1 MHKLVDVDCWYHVVS
16 KLNTTDILS
25 RDLRFS
31 ELTNND
37 LWFKGPSTIS
47 LDDVPYNRF
56 SLKNLLFKNDAVLM
70 DTSKVIQLSTP
81 FKILENPCLSP
92 PLKCTLIQKRMTS
105 FFKETKKKKILF
117 PTSNKNI
124 FEC

>member
-92 PLKCTLIQKRMTS
+92 PFEMYPHPKKDDL
-105 FFKETKKKKILF
+105 FF
-117 PTSNKNI
+117 
-124 FEC
+124 